1 MTKTAFSGAFIFRG
15 LLLVQ
20 LTTLLVAGAL
30 AALLAGGLE
39 GLAALWGGAICLL
52 AHAWAGFQVWLHPR
66 NQDPRHQAGAAI
78 RAELGKIAIMLLLLW
93 LSFREWPDLRGK
105 NAAAAL
111 LASFFLAQVAGW
123 IWLAR
128 VTGAPAQAGGDNG
141 RDG

>member
-1 MTKTAFSGAFIFRG
+1 MTKTAFPGAVIFRG

-20 LTTLLVAGAL
+20 LTALLIAGAL

-66 NQDPRHQAGAAI
+66 NRDPQHQAGAAI
-78 RAELGKIAIMLLLLW
+78 RAELGKIAIMLLLFW
-93 LSFREWPDLRGK
+93 LSFREWPDLRGQS
-105 NAAAAL
+105 AAAAL

-123 IWLAR
+123 VWLAR
-128 VTGAPAQAGGDNG
+128 ATGGPVASGD
-141 RDG
+141 DGPND

>member
-1 MTKTAFSGAFIFRG
+1 MTKTAFPGTVIFRG

-20 LTTLLVAGAL
+20 LTALLIAGAL

-66 NQDPRHQAGAAI
+66 NRDPRHQAGAAI
-78 RAELGKIAIMLLLLW
+78 RAELGKIAIMLLLFW
-93 LSFREWPDLRGK
+93 LSFREWPDLRGQS
-105 NAAAAL
+105 AAAAL
-111 LASFFLAQVAGW
+111 LASFFIAQMAGW

-128 VTGAPAQAGGDNG
+128 VTGGPAVGGGNG
-141 RDG
+141 QDG